1 MPWEK
6 SFDTDEALDR
16 AIGVFWAKGYE
27 VTSMSDLIEATG
39 INKGSLYNAFGSK
52 KALFVQAFI
61 QYDREQRQAALR
73 SLSKKDDPVVA
84 IETLFDDLVEQSVQ
98 DEDKKGCL
106 LVNTAVNLPHHDAEI
121 EVAVKN
127 GLTDYEIFFKDQLT
141 LAKSRDEV
149 RGSLDVNRTAKG
161 LLTLVVGLRVLARG
175 VFGRSDLEIVRD
187 HAHALIT

>member
-6 SFDTDEALDR
+6 SFDPDEALDR
-16 AIGVFWAKGYE
+16 AIDVFWAKGYE
-27 VTSMSDLIEATG
+27 ATSMSDLIQATG

-52 KALFVQAFI
+52 KALFNQAFI
-61 QYDREQRQAALR
+61 KYDREHRQASLR
-73 SLSKKDDPVVA
+73 ALSKKNDPVFA

-106 LVNTAVNLPHHDAEI
+106 LVNTALNLPHHNPDI
-121 EVAVKN
+121 EVAVKD
-127 GLTDYEIFFKDQLT
+127 GLFDYEVFFKDQLS

-149 RGSLDVNRTAKG
+149 RNTLDVNRTAKG

-175 VFGRSDLEIVRD
+175 GFGRSDLELVRD
-187 HAHALIT
+187 HAHALIA